1 MQFQDVIPE
10 YNPSQT
16 GIDVSDDGAR
26 SASLGGDVKAEESE
40 VTLNNIDAKAAKMC
54 KLAADRD
61 DVKTKRIVETIR
73 SFLAD
78 PRPIKIHPVRVWC
91 KHVKCPSASITRV
104 IAEFDE
110 SRKKWQLRL
119 MCTPQGKVE
128 TTYTFA
134 LPDGPTTRTLIFDM
148 DGEGPMPIEDIAEF
162 FELSTRRG
170 AENGGKDEFTPRC
183 KPDVLKALLSKSQG
197 GATLTGADAK
207 EIVLCPK
214 EKQLPRM
221 LGSINV
227 IARVVPHVPPT
238 LRVLSLFLSHHVMG
252 GINVMT
258 TNDIATVARC
268 DKHTVTVAVRI
279 ASTDSVDPL
288 KKTHWREKKR
298 THENAPEPPRVK
310 QIKREVDG
318 EDGDDEYE
326 IEESVGT
333 TIHWHL
339 QTMKHGQPSNKSARS
354 DAISQLIDSLAVLSG
369 IPDAANAM
377 ENNPDAVLEGIRKT
391 MEAVRGARAGLFR
404 ELDDD
409 MEAERKAMAKS
420 EQIQKIAALLRK

>member
-1 MQFQDVIPE
+1 MQSDDIIPE

-16 GIDVSDDGAR
+16 GDDVSD
-26 SASLGGDVKAEESE
+26 GDVKAEASE
-40 VTLNNIDAKAAKMC
+40 VTLDNIDAKAAEMC
-54 KLAADRD
+54 AMTGDGG
-61 DVKTKRIVETIR
+61 DVRTKRIVETIR
-73 SFLAD
+73 SVLSDA
-78 PRPIKIHPVRVWC
+78 RPIRIHPVRVWC
-91 KHVKCPSASITRV
+91 KQFTCPSALITHF
-104 IAEFDE
+104 IAEFDKTQ
-110 SRKKWQLRL
+110 RQWRLRL
-119 MCTPQGKVE
+119 ACTPQGKFS

-134 LPDGPTTRTLIFDM
+134 LPAGPTTRTLSFDM
-148 DGEGPMPIEDIAEF
+148 DGEGPMPIEDVAEF
-162 FELSTRRG
+162 FELSTHRG

-183 KPDVLKALLSKSQG
+183 KSGVLEALLSKSQN

-214 EKQLPRM
+214 EKCLPRM

-227 IARVVPHVPPT
+227 TTISEPRTRPT
-238 LRVLSLFLSHHVMG
+238 LRALSLFLSHNVLG
-252 GINVMT
+252 GVNTMT
-258 TNDIATVARC
+258 TSDVAKVARC
-268 DKHTVTVAVRI
+268 DKHTVTVAARI

-288 KKTHWREKKR
+288 KRTHWRKKKR
-298 THENAPEPPRVK
+298 SHEDAPEPPRVK
-310 QIKREVDG
+310 QIKREDAD
-318 EDGDDEYE
+318 EDDDYE

-377 ENNPDAVLEGIRKT
+377 ENNPDTVLEGIRKT
-391 MEAVRGARAGLFR
+391 MEAVRDARVGLFR

>member
-1 MQFQDVIPE
+1 MQSDDIIPE

-16 GIDVSDDGAR
+16 GDDVSD
-26 SASLGGDVKAEESE
+26 GDVKAEESE
-40 VTLNNIDAKAAKMC
+40 VTLDNIDAKAAEMC
-54 KLAADRD
+54 AMTGDGG
-61 DVKTKRIVETIR
+61 DVRTKRIVETIR
-73 SFLAD
+73 SVLSDA
-78 PRPIKIHPVRVWC
+78 RPIRIHPVRVWC
-91 KHVKCPSASITRV
+91 KQFKCPSALITHF
-104 IAEFDE
+104 IAEFDKTQ
-110 SRKKWQLRL
+110 RQWRLRL
-119 MCTPQGKVE
+119 ACTPQGKFS

-134 LPDGPTTRTLIFDM
+134 LPDGPTTRTLSFDM
-148 DGEGPMPIEDIAEF
+148 DGEGPMLIEDVAEF

-170 AENGGKDEFTPRC
+170 AGNGVKDEFTPRC
-183 KPDVLKALLSKSQG
+183 KPGALEALLSKSQD

-214 EKQLPRM
+214 EKYLPRM

-227 IARVVPHVPPT
+227 TTIREPRTRPT
-238 LRVLSLFLSHHVMG
+238 LRALSIFLSHNVLG
-252 GINVMT
+252 GVNTMT
-258 TNDIATVARC
+258 TNDVAKVARC

-288 KKTHWREKKR
+288 KRTHWREKKR
-298 THENAPEPPRVK
+298 SHEDAPEPPKIK
-310 QIKREVDG
+310 QLKRED
-318 EDGDDEYE
+318 DDEDEESYE
-326 IEESVGT
+326 INESVGT
-333 TIHWHL
+333 SIHWHL

-377 ENNPDAVLEGIRKT
+377 ENNPAAVLDGIRKT
-391 MEAVRGARAGLFR
+391 MEAVRVARAGLFR

-409 MEAERKAMAKS
+409 MEAERKAIAKS